1 MPEGNENF
9 TGLTL
14 GALPAVVP
22 KVGVTGQVS
31 QKRELEA
38 AWKALARTP
47 NQVPVAP
54 SPPLAQMPQLGA
66 NKEQAEQIHQ
76 SEGYDGKEVH
86 SN

>member
-14 GALPAVVP
+14 EALPAVVP

-31 QKRELEA
+31 QDHELEA
-38 AWKALARTP
+38 AWKALASTP

-76 SEGYDGKEVH
+76 SEGSAEKEVH
-86 SN
+86 SH